1 MNEIV
6 QMVAQRTGIPEDKAR
21 EAVQVV
27 LEHLRSRLPA
37 PLVSYLDS
45 YIHGESQQNEG
56 STSGVGD
63 LLKKVG

>member
-6 QMVAQRTGIPEDKAR
+6 QMVAQKTGIPEDKAR
-21 EAVQVV
+21 AAVQVV

-37 PLVSYLDS
+37 PMTSYLDS
-45 YIHGESQQNEG
+45 YTQGGSQPNQDNTG
-56 STSGVGD
+56 GIGD

>member
-27 LEHLRSRLPA
+27 LEHLRSKLPA
-37 PLVSYLDS
+37 TLTPYLDS
-45 YIHGESQQNEG
+45 YVQGGSQQNEG
-56 STSGVGD
+56 GTGGLGD